1 MTRRANTTFAA
12 LSALVALSLAA
23 TGCLVTVDDEL
34 TPGIAVHVDIDA
46 RPLLADLQV
55 DWTIDGSDAP
65 ALCSIY
71 GVQRWEVTLHGPEIR
86 QTMVDCRDNWW
97 SSENDFTALRAG
109 EYRVTV
115 RALDGYD
122 NLVASVATSVG
133 LYDSAPERLKIDFDS
148 GAF

>member
-34 TPGIAVHVDIDA
+34 TPGIVHVDIDA

-71 GVQRWEVTLHGPEIR
+71 GVQ
-86 QTMVDCRDNWW
+86 
-97 SSENDFTALRAG
+97 
-109 EYRVTV
+109 
-115 RALDGYD
+115 
-122 NLVASVATSVG
+122 
-133 LYDSAPERLKIDFDS
+133 
-148 GAF
+148 